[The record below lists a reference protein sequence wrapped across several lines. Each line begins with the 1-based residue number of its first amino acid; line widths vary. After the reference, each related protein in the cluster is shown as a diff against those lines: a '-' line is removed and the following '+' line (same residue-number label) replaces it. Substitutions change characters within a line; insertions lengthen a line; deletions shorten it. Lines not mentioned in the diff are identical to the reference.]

1 MTHDSN
7 AAAGAAPA
15 GLVPGLPPP
24 GEAGPGR
31 GLVPGPPPPREAGPG
46 MGHVMSPRALLRTFG
61 ALLALTALTVTS
73 SRVDL
78 GEWNVVL
85 ALAIACTKAALVAL
99 FFMHLRYEN
108 RFQAVIV
115 GAAAI
120 FAVLF
125 VTFVVFDT
133 TQYQPGI
140 REAAEKAA
148 ATSSRT
154 AP

>member
-1 MTHDSN
+1 MS
-7 AAAGAAPA
+7 
-15 GLVPGLPPP
+15 
-24 GEAGPGR
+24 R
-31 GLVPGPPPPREAGPG
+31 G
-46 MGHVMSPRALLRTFG
+46 ALLGTAG
-61 ALLALTALTVTS
+61 ALLALTAITVTS

-78 GEWNVVL
+78 GAWNVVL

-99 FFMHLRYEN
+99 FFMHLKYES
-108 RFQAVIV
+108 RFQAVVV
-115 GAAAI
+115 GAAVL

-125 VTFVVFDT
+125 VVFVVFDT

>member
-1 MTHDSN
+1 MTHAPD
-7 AAAGAAPA
+7 AAAAEPHAP
-15 GLVPGLPPP
+15 
-24 GEAGPGR
+24 
-31 GLVPGPPPPREAGPG
+31 
-46 MGHVMSPRALLRTFG
+46 HVMSPRALLGTAG
-61 ALLALTALTVTS
+61 ALLLLTALTVTS

-108 RFQAVIV
+108 RFQAVV
-115 GAAAI
+115 VVAAAI

-125 VTFVVFDT
+125 VAFVVFDT

-148 ATSSRT
+148 AR